1 MNFHYIMENNFKNT
15 NDWIQKTHENWRN
28 EQEYNTKL
36 NNNEDTSMFNIN
48 KKPRSQTTL
57 LPIHS
62 IPQYDATLYRFI
74 IETTQTISKLN
85 ERILELEK
93 KC

>member
-1 MNFHYIMENNFKNT
+1 MFH
-15 NDWIQKTHENWRN
+15 
-28 EQEYNTKL
+28 
-36 NNNEDTSMFNIN
+36 

-57 LPIHS
+57 IPIHS